1 MPEGA
6 GRCPTSGPTLSCHEM
21 LCKGDMT
28 TSPFSASFPET
39 ASKAMTQSQ
48 LSGSAMGMT
57 SRAGGQSAAGVMQ
70 CC

>member
-6 GRCPTSGPTLSCHEM
+6 GRCPTSGLPPSCHEM

-28 TSPFSASFPET
+28 TSPFPASFPET

-48 LSGSAMGMT
+48 LSGSAMGM
-57 SRAGGQSAAGVMQ
+57 SRAGGQSAAGVMK